1 MHRNRAN
8 LGDLLDL
15 GERKKDR
22 AQLAEVSDC
31 IILCVTGT
39 PQVEANVYGG
49 LLEGARKG
57 QIVVDCSTSMPEST
71 DRIRADFE
79 KKGVRFVD
87 APLARTPQHAEEG
100 KLNCMVGADDKTFAE
115 VKPVLEKFCENI
127 FHVGGPGTGHK
138 IKLVYNFVAMA
149 HAAVTCESLAACA
162 RVGIS
167 PEKFFQLVSAG
178 GANSNMF
185 QMVVPK
191 ALKGE
196 LDGLLFSLSNAKKDI
211 GYYQQM
217 VAGHRSPAPWG
228 PPSIRCWCRRT
239 RSASARSSSRL
250 CSRPTKGSTLY
261 RSFNAEGGGHEA
273 KEAVADAGRGQRV
286 LRPVEGAPRVGAGA
300 AEEAA
305 GHRPHHGRERPVRR
319 ERHVGAARRHDG
331 DPRVQREGRRA
342 RAPHRGAAH
351 RHRDHARDRL
361 ARRGAHDHAQR
372 GRVPDRRP
380 ELGVANAIGQVAQK
394 YGVVYLN
401 SNSSSPTESG
411 RDCKRVKFVW
421 DGNGTNFAQAI
432 VKNAIK
438 VNGGNWALLT
448 NDYIWGHNTSKATRE
463 LVVKAAGWSTS

>member
-1 MHRNRAN
+1 MKSIGFIGLGLMGHGMAKNLLKKGHALAFLVHRNRAN

-15 GERKKDR
+15 GGKEVKTAR
-22 AQLAEVSDC
+22 QLAEVSDC
-31 IILCVTGT
+31 TILCVTGT

-49 LLEGARKG
+49 LLEGARQG

-100 KLNCMVGADDKTFAE
+100 KLNCMVGADDATYAE

-167 PEKFFQLVSAG
+167 AEKFFQLVSAG

-196 LDGLLFSLSNAKKDI
+196 LDGLMFTLGNAKKDI

-217 VAGHRSPAPWG
+217 VAGASLAG
-228 PPSIRCWCRRT
+228 PMGSALHQVLVQANALGLGEKFVPSLLEAYERV
-239 RSASARSSSRL
+239 
-250 CSRPTKGSTLY
+250 
-261 RSFNAEGGGHEA
+261 NAL
-273 KEAVADAGRGQRV
+273 QI
-286 LRPVEGAPRVGAGA
+286 
-300 AEEAA
+300 
-305 GHRPHHGRERPVRR
+305 
-319 ERHVGAARRHDG
+319 
-331 DPRVQREGRRA
+331 VQR
-342 RAPHRGAAH
+342 
-351 RHRDHARDRL
+351 
-361 ARRGAHDHAQR
+361 
-372 GRVPDRRP
+372 
-380 ELGVANAIGQVAQK
+380 
-394 YGVVYLN
+394 
-401 SNSSSPTESG
+401 
-411 RDCKRVKFVW
+411 
-421 DGNGTNFAQAI
+421 
-432 VKNAIK
+432 
-438 VNGGNWALLT
+438 
-448 NDYIWGHNTSKATRE
+448 
-463 LVVKAAGWSTS
+463 

>member
-1 MHRNRAN
+1 MKSIGFIGLGLMGHGMAKNLLKKGHALAFLVHRNRAN

-15 GERKKDR
+15 GGKEVKTAR
-22 AQLAEVSDC
+22 QLAEVSDC

-57 QIVVDCSTSMPEST
+57 QIVIDCSTSMPEST

-79 KKGVRFVD
+79 KKGARFVD

-100 KLNCMVGADDKTFAE
+100 KLNCMVGADDATYAE

-167 PEKFFQLVSAG
+167 AEKFFQLVSAG

-196 LDGLLFSLSNAKKDI
+196 LDGLMFTLGNAKKDI

-217 VAGHRSPAPWG
+217 VAGASLAG
-228 PPSIRCWCRRT
+228 PMGSALHQVLVQANALGLGEKFVPSLLEAYERV
-239 RSASARSSSRL
+239 
-250 CSRPTKGSTLY
+250 
-261 RSFNAEGGGHEA
+261 NAL
-273 KEAVADAGRGQRV
+273 QI
-286 LRPVEGAPRVGAGA
+286 
-300 AEEAA
+300 
-305 GHRPHHGRERPVRR
+305 
-319 ERHVGAARRHDG
+319 
-331 DPRVQREGRRA
+331 VQR
-342 RAPHRGAAH
+342 
-351 RHRDHARDRL
+351 
-361 ARRGAHDHAQR
+361 
-372 GRVPDRRP
+372 
-380 ELGVANAIGQVAQK
+380 
-394 YGVVYLN
+394 
-401 SNSSSPTESG
+401 
-411 RDCKRVKFVW
+411 
-421 DGNGTNFAQAI
+421 
-432 VKNAIK
+432 
-438 VNGGNWALLT
+438 
-448 NDYIWGHNTSKATRE
+448 
-463 LVVKAAGWSTS
+463 

>member
-1 MHRNRAN
+1 MKSIGFIGLGLMGHGMAKNLLKKGHALAFLVHRNRAN
-8 LGDLLDL
+8 LGDLLAV
-15 GERKKDR
+15 GGKEVKSAR
-22 AQLAEVSDC
+22 QLAEVSDC
-31 IILCVTGT
+31 TILCVTGT

-100 KLNCMVGADDKTFAE
+100 KLNCMVGADDATYAE

-167 PEKFFQLVSAG
+167 AEKFFQLVSAG

-196 LDGLLFSLSNAKKDI
+196 LDGLMFTLGNAKKDI

-217 VAGHRSPAPWG
+217 VAGASLAG
-228 PPSIRCWCRRT
+228 PMGSALHQVLVQANALGLGEKFVPSLLEAYERV
-239 RSASARSSSRL
+239 
-250 CSRPTKGSTLY
+250 
-261 RSFNAEGGGHEA
+261 NAL
-273 KEAVADAGRGQRV
+273 QI
-286 LRPVEGAPRVGAGA
+286 
-300 AEEAA
+300 
-305 GHRPHHGRERPVRR
+305 
-319 ERHVGAARRHDG
+319 
-331 DPRVQREGRRA
+331 VQR
-342 RAPHRGAAH
+342 
-351 RHRDHARDRL
+351 
-361 ARRGAHDHAQR
+361 
-372 GRVPDRRP
+372 
-380 ELGVANAIGQVAQK
+380 
-394 YGVVYLN
+394 
-401 SNSSSPTESG
+401 
-411 RDCKRVKFVW
+411 
-421 DGNGTNFAQAI
+421 
-432 VKNAIK
+432 
-438 VNGGNWALLT
+438 
-448 NDYIWGHNTSKATRE
+448 
-463 LVVKAAGWSTS
+463 